1 MDSKRIRQ
9 RFDKLLSLLHVT
21 SDVGGLEITDQV
33 LRLAYLDKETW
44 RFVATVLGPGVMQ
57 RGAVKDPVTLARA
70 LQELRSQVPFLHGHP
85 GRKMTVVVS
94 LGSANVYTQSFT
106 LPLLQGEELKKA
118 IDLNVQMSSPDDL
131 AKSYFGSR
139 VLASDA
145 GAMRIQIASA
155 FIERSVV
162 DDLIPILFEAGFVA
176 IDVESRAIS
185 LARTIRE
192 RTASLDSSRSYLL
205 LDIDD
210 TGIDFLVLRN
220 GELYF
225 EYQTPW
231 TDLGDAKG
239 QVTMERFNEAVTA
252 NFRQV
257 FNFYHQRWQE
267 ELGGVLVVAV
277 AFGKEASSAI
287 AGVTTLPVLSP
298 AFNAGED
305 MQEWLAAYGAALR
318 GGIGKGEIS
327 LSGDVAADAYHK
339 QQTIAFLDFW
349 SVLVPVTLGILVAT
363 LALAYNF
370 LGGITNEVVASGAP
384 GGQGKL
390 MSQIAALQASSTAFN
405 NDVSLALAAQF
416 SADKSH
422 DIFDRLD
429 TMAASSSVTLSR
441 VTFQGAS
448 APVFVSGIA
457 STADDIV
464 QFRDYLTAD
473 PAFTGVNLPLS
484 AIQPSGSMYSFS
496 LTFSLS
502 GHVIP

>member
-1 MDSKRIRQ
+1 MDAEKIRQ
-9 RFDKLLSLLHVT
+9 RFEKLLSLLHVR

-33 LRLAYLDKETW
+33 LRLAYLEKETW
-44 RFVATVLGPGVMQ
+44 RFVATVLGPGVMEH
-57 RGAVKDPVTLARA
+57 GAVKDPLTLARA
-70 LQELRSQVPFLHGHP
+70 LQELRSQVPSLRGRP
-85 GRKMTVVVS
+85 NRKMTVVVS

-106 LPLLQGEELKKA
+106 LPLLQEKELKKA

-139 VLASDA
+139 VLAADTST
-145 GAMRIQIASA
+145 MRTQVASA
-155 FIERSVV
+155 FIERKIV

-205 LDIDD
+205 LDVDD

-239 QVTMERFNEAVTA
+239 QVTMERFNEAVAA

-267 ELGGVLVVAV
+267 ELGGVLVIAV
-277 AFGKEASSAI
+277 AFGKEASAAI
-287 AGVTTLPVLSP
+287 AGATTLPVLSP

-305 MQEWLAAYGAALR
+305 VQEWLAAYGAALR
-318 GGIGKGEIS
+318 GGTGKGEIS
-327 LSGDVAADAYHK
+327 LSGDVAAEAYRK

-370 LGGITNEVVASGAP
+370 LGGVVNEVAASGTP
-384 GGQGKL
+384 RGQEKL

-405 NDVSLALAAQF
+405 HDVSVALAAQF
-416 SADKSH
+416 SSDKSH
-422 DIFDRLD
+422 IILDRLD
-429 TMAASSSVTLSR
+429 AMAASSSVVLSR

-448 APVFVSGIA
+448 TPVFVSGIA

-473 PAFTGVNLPLS
+473 PAFSNVNLPLS

-502 GHVIP
+502 GGIMP